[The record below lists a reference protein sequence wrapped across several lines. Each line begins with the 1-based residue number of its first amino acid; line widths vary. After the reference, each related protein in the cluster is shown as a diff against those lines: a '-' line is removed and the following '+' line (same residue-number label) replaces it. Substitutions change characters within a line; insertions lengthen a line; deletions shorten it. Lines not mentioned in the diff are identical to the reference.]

1 MTGGIG
7 GRCRGG
13 EPRSSRQLPT
23 GNHRTEVPFAAM
35 RTVPGSTDTVVIVGA
50 GLGGLSAALH
60 LVGAGRNV
68 TVVERQ
74 AVAGGLAGLI
84 RDHGYH
90 FDTGPTVLTMPALV
104 QHALAAVQENLDDW
118 LTLH

>member
-35 RTVPGSTDTVVIVGA
+35 RTVPGATDSVVIVGA

-60 LVGAGRNV
+60 LVGAGRDV
-68 TVVERQ
+68 TVVERN
-74 AVAGGLAGLI
+74 AVPGGRAGVI
-84 RDHGYH
+84 RDDGYQ
-90 FDTGPTVLTMPALV
+90 FDTGPTVLTMPGIVQQALS
-104 QHALAAVQENLDDW
+104 AVHEDLGDW